1 MLFSQSDSHVMLAKG
16 IRTNN
21 YTELQWKQKREKK
34 SKTTYQ
40 YQESL
45 DVDAITRYQA
55 RLVLLGSCITL
66 FTQISSYIRV
76 IHT

>member
-1 MLFSQSDSHVMLAKG
+1 MLFSQSDSHVMLARG
-16 IRTNN
+16 IRKNN
-21 YTELQWKQKREKK
+21 YTGLKWKQKREKK

-45 DVDAITRYQA
+45 DVDALTRYQA
-55 RLVLLGSCITL
+55 RLILLGSCITL
-66 FTQISSYIRV
+66 FTQISSYIQV